1 MIDRNKFIEE
11 QLLRE
16 NIRKAIKVV
25 KSKKEK
31 MALQEDQM
39 LRSVIR
45 KMLMEE
51 KTPVADDTPHEKTGI
66 NYLRTTLKKIIPTIK
81 DAYLSLTTSEDQRKS
96 YIAHLINGI
105 DNLLAPIEVNA
116 GAPGPAPEGALGE
129 GGLEE
134 EVEVSVGDDPEEFI
148 DIGDMGLEGE
158 EEVEEEEPED
168 EDMTT
173 MTTGMEDGMHDET
186 GRNAALATFKQIQ
199 GNIVDDFEQL
209 AADEDR
215 ELYHDYLKTNILL
228 WRDKFEDSLTQGM
241 PEPTTPEYEAEVGA
255 AEEMPAPPDEAP
267 EEELFE
273 IVDMQVINVLEENQR
288 KKR

>member
-158 EEVEEEEPED
+158 EEVEEEDPED

-228 WRDKFEDSLTQGM
+228 WRDKFEDSLSQKM
-241 PEPTTPEYEAEVGA
+241 PEPTTPEYEAEVGGA
-255 AEEMPAPPDEAP
+255 SREVPEPI

-273 IVDMQVINVLEENQR
+273 IVDM
-288 KKR
+288 

>member
-1 MIDRNKFIEE
+1 MIDRNEFIEE

-16 NIRKAIKVV
+16 NIRKAIRVIRD
-25 KSKKEK
+25 KKEK
-31 MALQEDQM
+31 QSLQEDQM
-39 LRSVIR
+39 LRSIVR

-81 DAYLSLTTSEDQRKS
+81 DAYMSLTTSEEQRKS
-96 YIAHLINGI
+96 YIAHLVNGV

-116 GAPGPAPEGALGE
+116 DAPMAAPAGALGE

-134 EVEVSVGDDPEEFI
+134 VEVSVGGEDPEEFI
-148 DIGDMGLEGE
+148 DIGDMGLDGE

-173 MTTGMEDGMHDET
+173 MTTGMNGDEHDDT

-228 WRDKFEDSLTQGM
+228 WRDKFEDSLSQGM
-241 PEPTTPEYEAEVGA
+241 AEPTTPEYEAEVSG
-255 AEEMPAPPDEAP
+255 AEEGGDLGADIGGDLEGG
-267 EEELFE
+267 EEE
-273 IVDMQVINVLEENQR
+273 EEFDLGAL
-288 KKR
+288 

>member
-1 MIDRNKFIEE
+1 MIDRKEFIEE
-11 QLLRE
+11 QVLRE
-16 NIRKAIKVV
+16 NIRKAIKIVRSNRESLV
-25 KSKKEK
+25 E
-31 MALQEDQM
+31 QEEAGLRELIRNM
-39 LRSVIR
+39 L
-45 KMLMEE
+45 KEE
-51 KTPVADDTPHEKTGI
+51 KTPVADDAPHEKTGI

-81 DAYLSLTTSEDQRKS
+81 DAYMSLTTDEGQRKS
-96 YIAHLINGI
+96 YIAHLINGV

-116 GAPGPAPEGALGE
+116 DAPEAAPEMAMGE
-129 GGLEE
+129 SDLEE
-134 EVEVSVGDDPEEFI
+134 DVAVNIGDEADDDDQFI

-173 MTTGMEDGMHDET
+173 MTTGMNGDDHDET

-241 PEPTTPEYEAEVGA
+241 VEPTTPEYEAEASA
-255 AEEMPAPPDEAP
+255 AEEGGDIDAGMGGELEGG
-267 EEELFE
+267 EEE
-273 IVDMQVINVLEENQR
+273 EEFDLGGL
-288 KKR
+288 

>member
-1 MIDRNKFIEE
+1 MIDRNEFIEE

-25 KSKKEK
+25 KNRKEQQT
-31 MALQEDQM
+31 LQEDQM
-39 LRSVIR
+39 LRSIVR

-66 NYLRTTLKKIIPTIK
+66 NYLRTTLKKIVPTIK
-81 DAYLSLTTSEDQRKS
+81 DAYLSLTTSEEQRKS
-96 YIAHLINGI
+96 YIAHLVNGI

-116 GAPGPAPEGALGE
+116 DAPLAAPEVALGE

-134 EVEVSVGDDPEEFI
+134 VEVSVGGGDPEEFI
-148 DIGDMGLEGE
+148 DIGDIGLPGE

-173 MTTGMEDGMHDET
+173 MTTGMNGDEHDDT

-228 WRDKFEDSLTQGM
+228 WRDKFEDSLAQGM
-241 PEPTTPEYEAEVGA
+241 SEPTTPEYEAEAGA
-255 AEEMPAPPDEAP
+255 AEEMPTGDGEAP
-267 EEELFE
+267 EEDLFE
-273 IVDMQVINVLEENQR
+273 IVDM
-288 KKR
+288 

>member
-1 MIDRNKFIEE
+1 MIDRNEFIEE

-16 NIRKAIKVV
+16 NIRKAIKIV

-31 MALQEDQM
+31 IALQEDQM
-39 LRSVIR
+39 LRSVVR

-81 DAYLSLTTSEDQRKS
+81 DAYMSLTTSEEQRKS
-96 YIAHLINGI
+96 YIAHLVNGV

-116 GAPGPAPEGALGE
+116 DAPMAAPDGALGE

-134 EVEVSVGDDPEEFI
+134 VEVSVGGEDPEEFI
-148 DIGDMGLEGE
+148 DIGDMGLDGE

-173 MTTGMEDGMHDET
+173 MTTGMNGDEHDDT

-228 WRDKFEDSLTQGM
+228 WRDKFEDSLSQGM
-241 PEPTTPEYEAEVGA
+241 AEPTTPEYEADS
-255 AEEMPAPPDEAP
+255 PSRRR
-267 EEELFE
+267 
-273 IVDMQVINVLEENQR
+273 VIRNS
-288 KKR
+288 